1 MTVVIPS
8 GVVVCHLVAAG
19 TCHWAWEVKALVHS
33 AVNADRDPGDVS
45 EEASSDAVAVAWSLL
60 DPVSFRHL
68 HPRPRH
74 RRLLPCL

>member
-8 GVVVCHLVAAG
+8 GVVVFHLVAAG
-19 TCHWAWEVKALVHS
+19 TCHWEWAAKAWVRS

-45 EEASSDAVAVAWSLL
+45 EEASSDAVGVALSLL
-60 DPVSFRHL
+60 DPVSFRRL